1 MLGSKIKGARCY
13 VCFSFLFFFFSL
25 IEDTT
30 SVPAL
35 EYFSSWEQAARQQN
49 GWDDVKPP
57 D

>member
-13 VCFSFLFFFFSL
+13 VCFSFFL

-35 EYFSSWEQAARQQN
+35 EYFSSWEQAAQQN
-49 GWDDVKPP
+49 NKMDGMT
-57 D
+57 

>member
-13 VCFSFLFFFFSL
+13 VCFPFFS

-35 EYFSSWEQAARQQN
+35 EYMYFSSWGQAAQQDN
-49 GWDDVKPP
+49 KMDGMT
-57 D
+57 